1 MLVPRTGNPRSARGR
16 AAPQG
21 TAGRGLAPGDGA
33 YEYVYIAVSDISTI
47 GARRKVRVMDEL
59 ELIGVTI
66 VGIRIDRGKLVQ

>member
-33 YEYVYIAVSDISTI
+33 YEYECVWEEEGPLTKIIQKSH
-47 GARRKVRVMDEL
+47 GASK
-59 ELIGVTI
+59 
-66 VGIRIDRGKLVQ
+66 